1 MYRSASLLRFSASF
15 ISKKPVLPVHSNGR
29 PNLLGSRME
38 SSGPANK
45 DDTVPQ
51 PPPST
56 GKLVT
61 ILSIDGGGIRG
72 LIPATIIAYLE
83 AKFQELDGPDARIAD
98 YFDVIAGT
106 STGALLTSML
116 TAPDEKNRPL
126 FAAKDLTTF
135 YLENGPK
142 IFPRRKA
149 WFLTPVANL
158 FGTMKG
164 PKYDGVFLHDKI
176 KSLTHDVRVADT
188 VTNVIVP
195 AFDVKSLQP
204 IIFSTYEA
212 KTKPLKNAHLSDI
225 CISTSAAPTYF
236 PAHFFTTTDDSA
248 GGKTREF
255 HLVDGGVAA
264 NNPTMVAMSMLTKE
278 VLRCNQ
284 DFDASRPSS
293 DYRHYLVVSVGTGS
307 AKQAEKYT
315 APQCAKWGL
324 LQWLYHGGFNPII
337 DIFSHASSDMVD
349 IHAAVLF
356 EALSCERN
364 YLRIQDDNLTGDAS
378 SVDVATKEN
387 MEALIGI
394 GNDLL
399 KKRVARVNIDTGDYE
414 PVDGEGTNAEA
425 LARFA
430 KILSDER
437 RLRKRNIDSN

>member
-1 MYRSASLLRFSASF
+1 
-15 ISKKPVLPVHSNGR
+15 
-29 PNLLGSRME
+29 ME
-38 SSGPANK
+38 SNASSNCA
-45 DDTVPQ
+45 TVPQ

-56 GKLVT
+56 GKLIT

-72 LIPATIIAYLE
+72 LIPATIIAHLE
-83 AKFQELDGPDARIAD
+83 AKLQELDGPDARIAD

-116 TAPDEKNRPL
+116 AAPDENNRPL
-126 FAAKDLTTF
+126 FAAKDLNTF

-142 IFPRRKA
+142 IFPQKKA
-149 WFLTPVANL
+149 GFLTPVANL
-158 FGTMKG
+158 LGLVKG

-195 AFDVKSLQP
+195 AFDVKYLQP

-212 KTKPLKNAHLSDI
+212 KNDTLKNAHLSDI

-236 PAHFFTTTDDSA
+236 PAHFFKTEATDGRS
-248 GGKTREF
+248 REF

-278 VLRCNQ
+278 VLRRNP
-284 DFDASRPSS
+284 DFNAGRPTE
-293 DYRHYLVVSVGTGS
+293 YTNYLIISVGTGS

-324 LQWLYHGGFNPII
+324 FQWLYNGGFTPII

-356 EALSCERN
+356 QALHCEKN
-364 YLRIQDDNLTGDAS
+364 YLRIQDDTLIGNTS
-378 SVDVATKEN
+378 SVDIATKEN
-387 MEALIGI
+387 MESLIGI
-394 GNDLL
+394 GQDLL
-399 KKRVARVNIDTGDYE
+399 KKPVARVNIDTGVYE
-414 PVDGEGTNAEA
+414 PCSGEGTNAEA
-425 LARFA
+425 LAHFA
-430 KILSDER
+430 KKLSDER
-437 RLRKRNIDSN
+437 KLRKRNLDSY